1 MDKGHVYAD
10 KILAEITDGMQ
21 PIFDE
26 VGKKSVEK
34 IRKYLKRFES
44 EIREHEQM
52 VDDGDMTERE
62 FEQWMIS
69 RTTTGRE
76 WNSVRNEVS
85 EDYHKATVKAMATA
99 GAGLLLIYRYNKNFM
114 GETIEKQVK
123 KYLNKSISIPRRKKP
138 RRPNYILP
146 KSPDPKKNR
155 PWHRKKVESV
165 IRKGM
170 KKGHSVDKI
179 ARNLHEVTNMDRV
192 SSYRAVRTG
201 VTSAENEARIDAMY
215 EAEELGIKY
224 DKIWMAVLDART
236 RTSHRV
242 VNGERI
248 PVDEYFSNGLF
259 RPADPDGEPAE
270 VYNCRCTLGGSP
282 EGVPMEIAEAPAGM
296 GKLEWQGERSMED
309 MKNRSIQDELLEQ
322 VSGGNDAQ
330 YAEIMDYIAK
340 HDPAAYAVIQ
350 SKPERWRVSCAMR
363 YLYDHGV
370 PVVMTTDSLGDN
382 VYVLGTM
389 DIENRKIT
397 ETSGRL
403 HHAELMALI
412 HKTLG

>member
-10 KILAEITDGMQ
+10 KILAEITDRMQ

-26 VGKKSVEK
+26 VGKKSIEK
-34 IRKYLKRFES
+34 IRKHLKKFEK
-44 EIREHEQM
+44 EIKEHEQM

-99 GAGLLLIYRYNKNFM
+99 GAGLLMVYRYNKNFM
-114 GETIEKQVK
+114 GESIEKQVK

-155 PWHRKKVESV
+155 AWHRKKVESV

-179 ARNLHEVTNMDRV
+179 AKNLHQVTNMDRV

-242 VNGERI
+242 LNGERI

-282 EGVPMEIAEAPAGM
+282 EGVPMEIAEAPAGK
-296 GKLEWQGERSMED
+296 GKLEWTGE
-309 MKNRSIQDELLEQ
+309 KP
-322 VSGGNDAQ
+322 V
-330 YAEIMDYIAK
+330 
-340 HDPAAYAVIQ
+340 
-350 SKPERWRVSCAMR
+350 SKPYPRWR
-363 YLYDHGV
+363 D
-370 PVVMTTDSLGDN
+370 
-382 VYVLGTM
+382 
-389 DIENRKIT
+389 E
-397 ETSGRL
+397 
-403 HHAELMALI
+403 
-412 HKTLG
+412 

>member
-10 KILAEITDGMQ
+10 KILAEITDEMQ

-26 VGKKSVEK
+26 VGKKSIEK
-34 IRKYLKRFES
+34 IRKHLKKFEK
-44 EIREHEQM
+44 EIKKHEQM
-52 VDDGDMTERE
+52 VEDGDMTERE
-62 FEQWMIS
+62 FEQWMIN
-69 RTTTGRE
+69 RTTTGRQ
-76 WNSVRNEVS
+76 WNSVRNEIS

-99 GAGLLLIYRYNKNFM
+99 GAGLLMVYRYNKNFM

-155 PWHRKKVESV
+155 AWHRKKVESV

-192 SSYRAVRTG
+192 SAYRATRTG

-224 DKIWMAVLDART
+224 EKIWMAVLDART

-248 PVDEYFSNGLF
+248 PLDEYFSNGLF

-282 EGVPMEIAEAPAGM
+282 EGVPMEIAEAPAGK
-296 GKLEWQGERSMED
+296 GRLEWQGE
-309 MKNRSIQDELLEQ
+309 KP
-322 VSGGNDAQ
+322 V
-330 YAEIMDYIAK
+330 
-340 HDPAAYAVIQ
+340 
-350 SKPERWRVSCAMR
+350 SKPYPRWR
-363 YLYDHGV
+363 D
-370 PVVMTTDSLGDN
+370 
-382 VYVLGTM
+382 
-389 DIENRKIT
+389 E
-397 ETSGRL
+397 
-403 HHAELMALI
+403 
-412 HKTLG
+412 

>member
-10 KILAEITDGMQ
+10 KILEEITDGMQ
-21 PIFDE
+21 PIFDD

-34 IRKYLKRFES
+34 IRKYLKRFEA
-44 EIREHEQM
+44 EIKEHEQM

-62 FEQWMIS
+62 FEQWMIN

-85 EDYHKATVKAMATA
+85 EDYHKANVKAMATA
-99 GAGLLLIYRYNKNFM
+99 GAGLLMVYRYNKNFM

-155 PWHRKKVESV
+155 AWHRKKVESV

-179 ARNLHEVTNMDRV
+179 AKNLHQVTNMDRV

-242 VNGERI
+242 LNGERI

-270 VYNCRCTLGGSP
+270 IYNCRCTLGGSP

-296 GKLEWQGERSMED
+296 GKLEWQGE
-309 MKNRSIQDELLEQ
+309 KPI
-322 VSGGNDAQ
+322 
-330 YAEIMDYIAK
+330 
-340 HDPAAYAVIQ
+340 
-350 SKPERWRVSCAMR
+350 SKPYPRWR
-363 YLYDHGV
+363 D
-370 PVVMTTDSLGDN
+370 
-382 VYVLGTM
+382 
-389 DIENRKIT
+389 E
-397 ETSGRL
+397 
-403 HHAELMALI
+403 
-412 HKTLG
+412 

>member
-10 KILAEITDGMQ
+10 KILAEITDEMQ

-26 VGKKSVEK
+26 VGKKSIEK
-34 IRKYLKRFES
+34 IRKYLKKFEQ
-44 EIREHEQM
+44 EIRDREQM
-52 VDDGDMTERE
+52 VEDGDMTERE
-62 FEQWMIS
+62 FERWMIN

-99 GAGLLLIYRYNKNFM
+99 GAGLLMVYRYNKNFM

-155 PWHRKKVESV
+155 AWHRKKVESV

-179 ARNLHEVTNMDRV
+179 AKNLHQVTNMDRV

-215 EAEELGIKY
+215 EAQELGIKY

-282 EGVPMEIAEAPAGM
+282 EGVPMEIAEAPAGK
-296 GKLEWQGERSMED
+296 GRLEWQGE
-309 MKNRSIQDELLEQ
+309 KP
-322 VSGGNDAQ
+322 V
-330 YAEIMDYIAK
+330 
-340 HDPAAYAVIQ
+340 
-350 SKPERWRVSCAMR
+350 SKPYPRWR
-363 YLYDHGV
+363 D
-370 PVVMTTDSLGDN
+370 
-382 VYVLGTM
+382 
-389 DIENRKIT
+389 E
-397 ETSGRL
+397 
-403 HHAELMALI
+403 
-412 HKTLG
+412 

>member
-10 KILAEITDGMQ
+10 KILEEITDGMQ

-52 VDDGDMTERE
+52 VDDGDLTERE

-99 GAGLLLIYRYNKNFM
+99 GAGLLIVYRYNKNFM

-138 RRPNYILP
+138 RRPNYIMP

-155 PWHRKKVESV
+155 AWHRKKVESV

-179 ARNLHEVTNMDRV
+179 AKNMHQVTNMDRV

-282 EGVPMEIAEAPAGM
+282 EGVPMEIAEAPAWM
-296 GKLEWQGERSMED
+296 GKLEWQGE
-309 MKNRSIQDELLEQ
+309 KPI
-322 VSGGNDAQ
+322 
-330 YAEIMDYIAK
+330 
-340 HDPAAYAVIQ
+340 
-350 SKPERWRVSCAMR
+350 SKPYPRWR
-363 YLYDHGV
+363 D
-370 PVVMTTDSLGDN
+370 
-382 VYVLGTM
+382 
-389 DIENRKIT
+389 E
-397 ETSGRL
+397 
-403 HHAELMALI
+403 
-412 HKTLG
+412 